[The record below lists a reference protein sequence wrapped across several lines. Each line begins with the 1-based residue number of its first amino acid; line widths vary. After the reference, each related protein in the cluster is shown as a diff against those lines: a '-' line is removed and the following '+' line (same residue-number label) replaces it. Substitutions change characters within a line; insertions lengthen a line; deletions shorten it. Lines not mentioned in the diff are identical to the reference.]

1 MRKAT
6 LLFLSLVL
14 AGGCA
19 RAPSAGAPGAP
30 PEAKSP
36 APQALAAAATPEVD
50 ALRSGLN
57 LIPTPVYTEAEDRKI
72 LDLFNGLRVADVVD
86 GMDAVGLQ
94 GIGLVSPEIR
104 PLWRDTEHYAHR
116 FVGIAVTARYVPTH
130 KPPAGPRPEAEFDQ
144 WVGQWYSRIAPETFT
159 AVLRKGAALVI
170 EGSENVDVGPIGSNN
185 ILAWKLK
192 GCVGVV
198 TNATA
203 RDTDEIAAEK
213 VPLYFRQPGRGI
225 RPGRVELESVNRPVV
240 CGGAL
245 VVPGDVI
252 AADGDGV
259 VVVPRAK
266 AEEVARYARK
276 ILEGDKRGRRGL
288 YEKLGMP
295 PDESVR

>member
-1 MRKAT
+1 
-6 LLFLSLVL
+6 
-14 AGGCA
+14 
-19 RAPSAGAPGAP
+19 
-30 PEAKSP
+30 
-36 APQALAAAATPEVD
+36 
-50 ALRSGLN
+50 
-57 LIPTPVYTEAEDRKI
+57 
-72 LDLFNGLRVADVVD
+72 
-86 GMDAVGLQ
+86 
-94 GIGLVSPEIR
+94 
-104 PLWRDTEHYAHR
+104 
-116 FVGIAVTARYVPTH
+116 
-130 KPPAGPRPEAEFDQ
+130 
-144 WVGQWYSRIAPETFT
+144 
-159 AVLRKGAALVI
+159 LVI